1 MRWNIYIYRFRKNKK
16 ETKTWLS
23 IIIAARAYP
32 RSGPGKSRAKSCSR
46 VDTSVKNRPLS
57 ENSISAIPNSLEIVT
72 FVCNFTLGLASE
84 INLITDELTDDALV
98 SFTTSS
104 FIKGSLNG
112 RL

>member
-1 MRWNIYIYRFRKNKK
+1 MEYIYIYVLGKTKRNKNMVKYYYCSACVSAKWTWKVKSKK
-16 ETKTWLS
+16 LQS
-23 IIIAARAYP
+23 
-32 RSGPGKSRAKSCSR
+32 SR